1 MLLGSKSLFGVADR
15 YGDYRKENQ
24 EQDEPPRDEAKEETD
39 QRPSG
44 PVG

>member
-1 MLLGSKSLFGVADR
+1 MLLGGKSLRSIADR
-15 YGDYRKENQ
+15 YGDYRKKNQ
-24 EQDEPPRDEAKEETD
+24 EKDEPPRDEAKEETD